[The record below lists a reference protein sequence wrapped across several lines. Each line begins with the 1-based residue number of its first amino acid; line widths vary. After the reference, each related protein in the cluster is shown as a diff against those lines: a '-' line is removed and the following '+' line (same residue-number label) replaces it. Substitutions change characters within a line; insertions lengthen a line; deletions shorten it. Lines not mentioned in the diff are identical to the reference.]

1 MDILRQSKIGGRYS
15 VVEPLGHGGMAR
27 VYLARDE
34 VLGRDVA
41 VKLLDERFVRDEEVL
56 ERFRREG
63 QSMAA
68 LSHPNIVPVF
78 DQGTSEDGSH
88 YMAMEYLP
96 GGSLND
102 VLEQR
107 RLLPPAAA
115 VEVALQVAEAL
126 KEAHENGVVHRD
138 IKPQNVLVTKGGD
151 VKVADFGIALDSN
164 MTALTRGQYVLGTTR
179 YMSPEQAHGE
189 AATPKSDLYS
199 LGVVLYEMLAGQVP
213 YDAET
218 PLGVAVKHASDEP
231 PPAPREI
238 NPDIPEHLNALTL
251 LLLAKDPDERP
262 ESADSLIEALGKATL
277 SPASFVAGPVAAPV
291 PVGTEGGT
299 GGSGDPAAKPK
310 PERSGKA
317 TSSRTFR
324 RRPVAWAALIVLS
337 LAALALTGILAS
349 GILSGI
355 GGRPEQA
362 AGEGAV
368 GGAVGS
374 GQRVEVPDVKDLTGE
389 EAEKKLAGIGLQV
402 QKEDRES
409 APEEEGEVL
418 SQSPAAGESADRE
431 SEMSLVIGGGP
442 ATVEVPDLNYVKF
455 PEAEARLEDLG
466 LEVGGKKIIHDHQ
479 FDYEKYPKD
488 VVLKQDPAIGEEVE
502 AGTKINLEVA
512 CKCDAGDHEGGY

>member
-199 LGVVLYEMLAGQVP
+199 LGVVLYEML
-213 YDAET
+213 
-218 PLGVAVKHASDEP
+218 
-231 PPAPREI
+231 
-238 NPDIPEHLNALTL
+238 
-251 LLLAKDPDERP
+251 
-262 ESADSLIEALGKATL
+262 
-277 SPASFVAGPVAAPV
+277 
-291 PVGTEGGT
+291 T
-299 GGSGDPAAKPK
+299 G
-310 PERSGKA
+310 
-317 TSSRTFR
+317 
-324 RRPVAWAALIVLS
+324 
-337 LAALALTGILAS
+337 
-349 GILSGI
+349 
-355 GGRPEQA
+355 
-362 AGEGAV
+362 
-368 GGAVGS
+368 
-374 GQRVEVPDVKDLTGE
+374 
-389 EAEKKLAGIGLQV
+389 
-402 QKEDRES
+402 
-409 APEEEGEVL
+409 
-418 SQSPAAGESADRE
+418 
-431 SEMSLVIGGGP
+431 
-442 ATVEVPDLNYVKF
+442 
-455 PEAEARLEDLG
+455 
-466 LEVGGKKIIHDHQ
+466 
-479 FDYEKYPKD
+479 
-488 VVLKQDPAIGEEVE
+488 
-502 AGTKINLEVA
+502 
-512 CKCDAGDHEGGY
+512 